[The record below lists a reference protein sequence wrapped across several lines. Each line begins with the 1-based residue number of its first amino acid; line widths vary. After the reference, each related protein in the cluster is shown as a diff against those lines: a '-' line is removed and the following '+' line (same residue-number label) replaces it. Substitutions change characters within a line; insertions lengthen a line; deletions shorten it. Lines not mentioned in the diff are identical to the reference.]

1 MISYDIKVLNTITQS
16 SSDVK
21 NLIIHSR
28 HLIKGS
34 RILILEKLTSKE
46 LYQILISSRTNKVTS
61 VTYFETKFNANS
73 LDWTKIF
80 ILPRLTT
87 YNTYLRFFFSRKFYT
102 TFCS

>member
-16 SSDVK
+16 SNDAK
-21 NLIIHSR
+21 NLIHRR

-61 VTYFETKFNANS
+61 VTYFEAKFSANS

-87 YNTYLRFFFSRKFYT
+87 YST
-102 TFCS
+102 

>member
-16 SSDVK
+16 SSDAK
-21 NLIIHSR
+21 NLIIHRR

-61 VTYFETKFNANS
+61 VTCFEAKFSANS
-73 LDWTKIF
+73 LGWTKI
-80 ILPRLTT
+80 
-87 YNTYLRFFFSRKFYT
+87 YYHV
-102 TFCS
+102 